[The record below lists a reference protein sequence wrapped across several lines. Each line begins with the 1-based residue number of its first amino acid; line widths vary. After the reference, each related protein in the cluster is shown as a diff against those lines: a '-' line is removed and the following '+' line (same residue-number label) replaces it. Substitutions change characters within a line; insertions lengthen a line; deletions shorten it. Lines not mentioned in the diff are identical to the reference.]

1 MANLQGGTEKDPKNT
16 GNVDGMLQCEETV
29 PAGVKHASVSPDVE
43 GLRKEYGKIKLM
55 KSM

>member
-29 PAGVKHASVSPDVE
+29 PAGVKHASVSPGFE
-43 GLRKEYGKIKLM
+43 GLRKEYVR
-55 KSM
+55 SN